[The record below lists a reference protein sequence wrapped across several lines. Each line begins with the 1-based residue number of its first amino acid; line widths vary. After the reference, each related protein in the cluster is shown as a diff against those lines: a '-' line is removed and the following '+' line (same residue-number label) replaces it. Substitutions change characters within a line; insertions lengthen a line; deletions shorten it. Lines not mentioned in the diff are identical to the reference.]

1 MIIISQARH
10 KWMQVCHRILT
21 QVDTSGHK
29 WISMLM
35 DMHAI
40 IHHHSKRISCIQ
52 TSNAVCMATLAM
64 QVFKRCDHFCSIKPV
79 TNMKQYIKEC
89 FLSPNTTSTK
99 FRTSVTCL

>member
-52 TSNAVCMATLAM
+52 QVMQCAWLPWQCKYSSAV
-64 QVFKRCDHFCSIKPV
+64 
-79 TNMKQYIKEC
+79 
-89 FLSPNTTSTK
+89 TTSAA
-99 FRTSVTCL
+99 